1 LRENWAM
8 ADALIVN
15 ASPLIFLGNAGRLDL
30 LLAAGASQIIV
41 PQAVFDEVTAAQRDD
56 RAARTIKEAQ
66 WIERAAPIDPPPSIL
81 EWDLGPGESSV
92 IATALATPQARPV
105 LDDLLARRCALALGL
120 NVIGT
125 LGLAVAAFRRGEVDD
140 LRQLI
145 TELRAAGMWLSEE
158 VINRALRLAKQR

>member
-1 LRENWAM
+1 M
-8 ADALIVN
+8 ADALVVN

-30 LLAAGASQIIV
+30 LLATGASQIIV
-41 PQAVFDEVTAAQRDD
+41 PQAVIDEVTIAHRDD
-56 RAARTIKEAQ
+56 RAAQSIKQAK
-66 WIERAAPIDPPPSIL
+66 WIERAASIETPPAIL

-140 LRQLI
+140 LRQII
-145 TELRAAGMWLSEE
+145 TDLRAAGMWLSEK
-158 VINRALRLAKQR
+158 VIDRALRLAKQ